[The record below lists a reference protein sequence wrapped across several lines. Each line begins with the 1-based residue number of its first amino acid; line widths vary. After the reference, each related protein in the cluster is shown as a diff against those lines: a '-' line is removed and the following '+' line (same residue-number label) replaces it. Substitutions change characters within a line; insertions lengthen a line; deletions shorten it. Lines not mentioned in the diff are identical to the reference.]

1 MDENIKLVNY
11 EKDTPFG
18 IRFVGETLCDE
29 KYVIKRECSD
39 IVAFEYIVE
48 GTGTLE
54 INDKIY
60 HPKKGDMFFLSE
72 KSNHKYY
79 SQKENPWHKYFIG
92 FYGNVADS
100 LIDNYLVKDVYLY
113 ENVYLENTFKHIFD
127 IAFNTVDINTATQ
140 KLTAELFNVFN
151 TVYSNR
157 LFSSEDLADKIKRY
171 IDNNLAL
178 DLNLDNLSKNLN
190 YSKNHIINVFVK
202 KFNIT
207 PYKYYSGRKIALAKE
222 YLSNSNMTI
231 AEISNMLSY
240 SDQQYF
246 SYCFK
251 NITGISP
258 RKYRNLTGV

>member
-1 MDENIKLVNY
+1 M
-11 EKDTPFG
+11 
-18 IRFVGETLCDE
+18 
-29 KYVIKRECSD
+29 
-39 IVAFEYIVE
+39 A
-48 GTGTLE
+48 
-54 INDKIY
+54 
-60 HPKKGDMFFLSE
+60 
-72 KSNHKYY
+72 
-79 SQKENPWHKYFIG
+79 
-92 FYGNVADS
+92 
-100 LIDNYLVKDVYLY
+100 KDVYLY